1 MPNVADRNRTP
12 LHSNRGIRFIVA
24 DSDRRV
30 CTRLR
35 EIIRLE
41 SETWRVQ
48 KTRCGRETLRVIRA
62 ANVDVA
68 ILNVDLPDLSG
79 LEVMRSV
86 RREFIRTAFII
97 LAETD
102 CVKTAV
108 RAMKAGARDVLFKPV
123 AKGDLISAINE
134 VLESRYPPRRD
145 IVCRI
150 EEYLKG
156 HLANPSLSRTDL
168 CMHFNVSAA
177 HLSRLFRDCVG
188 TSFPSRLR
196 YHRIERAKL
205 LLTFTRA
212 PLSVIAEQ
220 CGFKRQSRFSE
231 AFRRQEG
238 ITPREYRKD
247 GMYR

>member
-134 VLESRYPPRRD
+134 VLESRYPPRRER
-145 IVCRI
+145 ICVCI
-150 EEYLKG
+150 SM
-156 HLANPSLSRTDL
+156 SLRPTFPGCSVTVWVL
-168 CMHFNVSAA
+168 HFRVA
-177 HLSRLFRDCVG
+177 
-188 TSFPSRLR
+188 
-196 YHRIERAKL
+196 
-205 LLTFTRA
+205 
-212 PLSVIAEQ
+212 SVIT
-220 CGFKRQSRFSE
+220 GSRGQNCCSHSPAPRFPLLQNNVVSSVRVD
-231 AFRRQEG
+231 FRKPFADR
-238 ITPREYRKD
+238 RELHRVNI
-247 GMYR
+247 GRTGCTANGR